1 MIECERGV
9 FTTDFLISFL
19 SLSFLIL
26 YLTSMAS
33 YRIDYAN
40 EERTLTDLRVLMDE
54 LAGKVN
60 LVLAGGPGHE
70 ATFTAP
76 TSIQGSRY
84 QLWVNSSG
92 VYGMVNG
99 RYGMSP
105 IYPCMVV
112 DSNGNPRTAI
122 LKPGFTYKIKN
133 LKKGHGII
141 IMITEAR

>member
-1 MIECERGV
+1 MGCEMGV
-9 FTTDFLISFL
+9 FTTDFLVSL
-19 SLSFLIL
+19 LCLSFIIS
-26 YLTSMAS
+26 YSMAIAS

-40 EERTLTDLRVLMDE
+40 EEGILTDLRVLMDE
-54 LAGKVN
+54 LAGRIN

-70 ATFTAP
+70 MVFTAP
-76 TSIQGSRY
+76 PSIHGSRY

-99 RYGMSP
+99 RYGRSP

-112 DSNGNPRTAI
+112 DSNGNPRTII
-122 LKPGFTYKIKN
+122 LRPGLTYKISN
-133 LKKGHGII
+133 LNRDHRS